1 MLKELEAY
9 ESSFDDCVLN
19 LKDCYNL
26 RTISEMFG
34 DIKFIYLQGTKIEEL
49 HPSIGYLK
57 NLLVL
62 DLSDCEN
69 LKNLPSS
76 ICYSESLELLVMH
89 GCQSIDKFP
98 KLPLNIKRLDLSG
111 TSIRQI
117 NSSSFE
123 CMPYLKSLDMS
134 CSKLESLPTTVCK
147 LKSLEVLALAHCSQ
161 LKSFP
166 EILEPMENL
175 KKILLHC
182 TSIDVV
188 PPSIEHLVNLE
199 RLDLSECKN
208 LKSLPMSNIY
218 EMCNISTIFIDE
230 NPTQQDLVVLLSLDE
245 YISVALQ
252 QSECRGFCSNT
263 NLISI
268 LKLNFEHQ
276 VYSFWKDITC
286 CECLLFNT
294 ILILLMCKTQQDE
307 IFKIKPEWGSEVAD
321 RGKAL
326 YGPRM
331 GFSYPRNK
339 IPDWCTHTS
348 MGASTHVDSLITW
361 SGRRNFLGIVICIVV
376 NFDDGCI
383 FNDNEWSIYCKMYGL
398 IIEDEP
404 YYIDSSLLKIQ
415 KYSDYDT
422 HHVFICYL
430 IKRDI
435 HDRFYHALSAS
446 FIFEFAEENQQY
458 GSCESSRI
466 EQCGIRM
473 VYNEDV
479 EELEEDQLMLDA
491 ETHNNVEEN

>member
-1 MLKELEAY
+1 
-9 ESSFDDCVLN
+9 
-19 LKDCYNL
+19 
-26 RTISEMFG
+26 
-34 DIKFIYLQGTKIEEL
+34 
-49 HPSIGYLK
+49 
-57 NLLVL
+57 
-62 DLSDCEN
+62 
-69 LKNLPSS
+69 
-76 ICYSESLELLVMH
+76 
-89 GCQSIDKFP
+89 
-98 KLPLNIKRLDLSG
+98 
-111 TSIRQI
+111 
-117 NSSSFE
+117 
-123 CMPYLKSLDMS
+123 
-134 CSKLESLPTTVCK
+134 
-147 LKSLEVLALAHCSQ
+147 
-161 LKSFP
+161 
-166 EILEPMENL
+166 
-175 KKILLHC
+175 
-182 TSIDVV
+182 
-188 PPSIEHLVNLE
+188 
-199 RLDLSECKN
+199 
-208 LKSLPMSNIY
+208 
-218 EMCNISTIFIDE
+218 
-230 NPTQQDLVVLLSLDE
+230 
-245 YISVALQ
+245 
-252 QSECRGFCSNT
+252 
-263 NLISI
+263 
-268 LKLNFEHQ
+268 
-276 VYSFWKDITC
+276 
-286 CECLLFNT
+286 
-294 ILILLMCKTQQDE
+294 MCKTQQDE

-331 GFSYPRNK
+331 GFSYPGNK

-398 IIEDEP
+398 TIEDKR

-415 KYSDYDT
+415 KHSDYDT

-479 EELEEDQLMLDA
+479 EELKEDQLMLDA

>member
-188 PPSIEHLVNLE
+188 PLSIEHLVNLE

-252 QSECRGFCSNT
+252 QSECR
-263 NLISI
+263 
-268 LKLNFEHQ
+268 
-276 VYSFWKDITC
+276 
-286 CECLLFNT
+286 
-294 ILILLMCKTQQDE
+294 DE

-331 GFSYPRNK
+331 GISYPGNK

-415 KYSDYDT
+415 EYSDYDT
-422 HHVFICYL
+422 HHRRTSNVGVV
-430 IKRDI
+430 
-435 HDRFYHALSAS
+435 S
-446 FIFEFAEENQQY
+446 Q
-458 GSCESSRI
+458 
-466 EQCGIRM
+466 
-473 VYNEDV
+473 V
-479 EELEEDQLMLDA
+479 E
-491 ETHNNVEEN
+491 